1 MCLVSLWT
9 TKETSTKTNAAETVG
24 IGEIFADFKATN
36 REQMQAKGHPQNSNG
51 KSDPRRF
58 YQQLSKQSA
67 R

>member
-1 MCLVSLWT
+1 MCLVSPWT

-24 IGEIFADFKATN
+24 IEEIFADFKATN
-36 REQMQAKGHPQNSNG
+36 REQMKAKGHPQNSNG

-58 YQQLSKQSA
+58 YQQLSKQSS